1 MDDDDY
7 NMCILDMESENIVSH
22 IKKYC
27 EKNGE
32 IFVVSLSGGVDSMV
46 ITSILNALNYKTV
59 CIHINYNN
67 RKESGKEAQF
77 LKDWCEYN
85 KIELHVKEITHIKRS
100 EIKRSVYEEQ
110 TRNIRFDLYKDVLEK
125 TGGTSIILGHH
136 DGDIVENVYNNIC
149 RGRDLLDLTVMKKE
163 SVSDGVQL
171 SRPLLGLWKEEIY
184 DFAHKY
190 KVPFFK
196 DTTPLWSL
204 RGTFRSILL
213 PVLVKKYSSVYQ
225 NLLDISKQSDEWNDL
240 IQAQILDP
248 FLNTITYDNNSVSMN
263 ISDHINY
270 PKCFWKRVF
279 RHVYHKYNKKVPTNK
294 VVENLELYKDANIS
308 FTKESKLVINSG
320 NVLINFI

>member
-1 MDDDDY
+1 
-7 NMCILDMESENIVSH
+7 MCISNLESENIVSH
-22 IKKYC
+22 IKNYC
-27 EKNGE
+27 EKNGD

-46 ITSILNALNYKTV
+46 VTSILNSLKYKTV

-67 RKESGKEAQF
+67 RKESGQETQF
-77 LKDWCEYN
+77 LKSWCECN
-85 KIELHVKEITHIKRS
+85 NIDLHVKDITHIKRS

-110 TRNIRFDLYKDVLEK
+110 TRNIRFDLYKDVLKK
-125 TGGTSIILGHH
+125 TGGKSIILGHH

-149 RGRDLLDLTVMKKE
+149 RGRDVLDLTVMKKE
-163 SVSDGVQL
+163 SVTDGVQI

-184 DFAHKY
+184 KFAHKY

-213 PVLVKKYSSVYQ
+213 PILVKKYSSIYQ
-225 NLLDISKQSDEWNDL
+225 NLLDISRQSDEWNDL

-248 FLNTITYDNNSVSMN
+248 FLNTIIYDKNSVSMN
-263 ISDHINY
+263 ISDY
-270 PKCFWKRVF
+270 KKYQKCFWKRVF

-294 VVENLELYKDANIS
+294 VVENLVLNKDANIS
-308 FTKESKLVINSG
+308 FTNESKLVIKSG
-320 NVLINFI
+320 ILVITFN